1 MGLGLASTLFDAG
14 HLSPD
19 LAVVGII
26 ATKTLPTHS
35 GTRSGRHWT
44 QMVIPGNFPKEL
56 KILDA

>member
-19 LAVVGII
+19 LSVVGII
-26 ATKTLPTHS
+26 ATKPLPTHS